1 MKYLFSLILITS
13 FTMMGNNPVEA
24 QKEMDE
30 FSIMVDGLGCPFCA
44 YGLEKKFREFKG
56 IRNVR
61 IDMETGFFTFR
72 YPAEKALGLTEVIGQ
87 VEVAGYTPMESKVNR
102 ADGSEEIEGV
112 KEVEIAADAE
122 LVEAQFTVLG
132 KCAMCRARVEKAAKQ
147 LPGVIT
153 ADWEQDSQ
161 KMAIQFDKKQI
172 SQAEVE
178 MAIARA
184 GHDTESV
191 KASDKV
197 YKKLHGCCKYDRSA
211 L

>member
-13 FTMMGNNPVEA
+13 FTLMGNNSVEA

-61 IDMETGFFTFR
+61 IDMETGFFTFN
-72 YPAEKALGLTEVIGQ
+72 YPTEKALSLEEVTSQ
-87 VEVAGYTPMESKVNR
+87 VEVSGYTPMESKVNR
-102 ADGSEEIEGV
+102 ADGSEEVVGV
-112 KEVEIAADAE
+112 KEVEVPADAD
-122 LVEAQFTVLG
+122 LAEAEFTVLG

-153 ADWEQDSQ
+153 ADWDQDSQ
-161 KMAIQFDKKQI
+161 KMTLKFDQKQI

-184 GHDTESV
+184 GHDTGSV